1 MTPQIRDKFYD
12 EFLKEPTKD
21 NFRNFL
27 KGNCGELDEVDF
39 KEQWIDKGHLAKTI
53 LAMANSRGGIIVIGS
68 KEKDDGTIDPVGLEE
83 FKDKVS
89 GGELTA
95 EVTAD
100 YLRRE
105 HLPDRAFSSEKARY
119 YQPAG
124 TMP

>member
-1 MTPQIRDKFYD
+1 MEWFFLDKQLCECRAVGKDGGWSDEMTDYKEHILS
-12 EFLKEPTKD
+12 FL
-21 NFRNFL
+21 NVWL
-27 KGNCGELDEVDF
+27 
-39 KEQWIDKGHLAKTI
+39 
-53 LAMANSRGGIIVIGS
+53 
-68 KEKDDGTIDPVGLEE
+68 
-83 FKDKVS
+83 S